1 MACNDQEFSDD
12 AAIPE
17 AIERIA
23 YEAHHLREDMA
34 ALKALGQA
42 RDRVNCPFMQ
52 VASSGLQ
59 SDLLARLA
67 RVLERDGRVGSFWFL
82 HRRGV
87 IQADRAIIKFLSDI
101 ADRLEP
107 IRNKVFAHIDK
118 EVLHDPQ
125 KPYRDADL
133 HWLSDIEPA
142 IVKISEL
149 VTRVYETR
157 AGRPFPSAN
166 ISIAGF
172 QEIFDRDL
180 KRLGKL

>member
-1 MACNDQEFSDD
+1 MACNNSESSDD
-12 AAIPE
+12 AVIRE

-42 RDRVNCPFMQ
+42 RERVKCPFIL

-82 HRRGV
+82 HRCGV
-87 IQADRAIIKFLSDI
+87 IQANRPTIKFLSDI
-101 ADRLEP
+101 AGRMEP

-133 HWLSDIEPA
+133 HWLSEIEPA
-142 IVKISEL
+142 IAKISEL
-149 VTRVYETR
+149 ITRVYETR
-157 AGRPFPSAN
+157 TGRTFPSAN
-166 ISIAGF
+166 IPIAGF

-180 KRLGKL
+180 KRFGEL